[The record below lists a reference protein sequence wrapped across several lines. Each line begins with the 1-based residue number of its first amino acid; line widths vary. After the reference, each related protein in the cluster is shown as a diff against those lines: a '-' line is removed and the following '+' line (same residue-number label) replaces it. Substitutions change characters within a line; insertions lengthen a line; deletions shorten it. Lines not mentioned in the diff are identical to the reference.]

1 MVPGKPG
8 NSGGGTE
15 PWFGHASER
24 GEDRELTMSLEPDR
38 VERLRTKLYEKAKR
52 EPDFRFYSLY
62 DKVCW
67 IETLERAYRQAKAN
81 AGAAGIDGIRF
92 EDIESLGVDRWLA
105 ELRQE
110 LVEETYRPQPVRRV
124 MIPKPGGGERPLGIP
139 TIRDR
144 VVQTAVVLFLEPIFE
159 ADFEDNVYAYRP
171 ERSAHDALAEV
182 QKRLYEGKQHV
193 VDADVAQYF
202 DTIPHADLLQSVARR
217 VADGKIL
224 HLLKLWLKSPVE
236 EKDERGSRRMT
247 GGKKSKQGTPQG
259 GVVSPL
265 LANIYINRLLRH
277 WRKTGVSEWVGQIV
291 SYADDFVI
299 LCASRR
305 QAEEGL
311 ALVSRWLAKLGLA
324 IHPTKTRLCLARE
337 EPFDFLGY
345 TFGPTR
351 HWQTGKRLMTVVPSK
366 KAQKRLKEKV
376 NTLLYRGNPAPWPEL
391 RDRLNRLLTGWAEYF
406 SFGFTLRA
414 YHAVQRHV
422 ASRVRRLLSRR
433 HKLPRGTGRF
443 GFPEVYGNL
452 GVIDLHQKR
461 RRRSPRMPPC
471 QARPRA
477 GCGRSASPVR

>member
-1 MVPGKPG
+1 
-8 NSGGGTE
+8 
-15 PWFGHASER
+15 
-24 GEDRELTMSLEPDR
+24 MSLEPDR
-38 VERLRTKLYEKAKR
+38 VERLRKKLYEKAKR
-52 EPDFRFYSLY
+52 EPDFRFYTLY

-67 IETLERAYRQAKAN
+67 TETLERAYRQAKAN
-81 AGAAGIDGIRF
+81 AGAAGVDGVRF
-92 EDIESLGVDRWLA
+92 EDIEAYGVDRWLA
-105 ELRQE
+105 ELQKE
-110 LVEETYRPQPVRRV
+110 LVEETYRPHAVRRV

-144 VVQTAVVLFLEPIFE
+144 VVQTAVVLLLEPIFE
-159 ADFEDNVYAYRP
+159 ADFEDNVFAYRP

-182 QKRLYEGKQHV
+182 RKRLYEGQPHV
-193 VDADVAQYF
+193 VDADVTQYF
-202 DTIPHADLLQSVARR
+202 DTIPHAELLQSVARW

-236 EKDERGSRRMT
+236 ERDERGNRRMT

-277 WRKTGVSEWVGQIV
+277 WKKTGVCERLGQIV

-324 IHPTKTRLCLARE
+324 IHPTKTRLCFVQE

-351 HWQTGKRLMTVVPSK
+351 HWQTGKRFISVKPSK

-376 NTLLYRGNPAPWPEL
+376 NILLYRGNPTPWPEL
-391 RDRLNRLLTGWAEYF
+391 RARLNRLISGWAAYF
-406 SFGFTLRA
+406 SLGYTGTADQAARW
-414 YHAVQRHV
+414 HI
-422 ASRVRRLLSRR
+422 ASRVRRLLRRR
-433 HKLPRGTGRF
+433 HKLPRDTGRF
-443 GFPEVYGNL
+443 GFSEVYGAL
-452 GVIDLHQKR
+452 GVFDIRQL
-461 RRRSPRMPPC
+461 RRSR
-471 QARPRA
+471 RPA
-477 GCGRSASPVR
+477 HALS